1 MSTKEALRQA
11 IGKLNEDNARVV
23 LKFVLYLL
31 DEEEGLTPEDL
42 AAIKKGEEQ
51 IARGEVVTLD
61 ELKKELKL

>member
-1 MSTKEALRQA
+1 VSTKEALRQA